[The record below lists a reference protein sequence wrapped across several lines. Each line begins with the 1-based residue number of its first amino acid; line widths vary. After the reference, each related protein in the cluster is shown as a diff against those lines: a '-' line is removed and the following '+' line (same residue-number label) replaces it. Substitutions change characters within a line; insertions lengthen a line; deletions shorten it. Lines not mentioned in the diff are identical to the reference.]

1 MRAKYV
7 LSEVVTGL
15 WRNVTMTVA
24 MMITMAVS
32 LTMLGASL
40 LLYMQVNSMQNFY
53 YGKVEVSIF
62 LKPDVTEAQRTS
74 LQTDLNGD
82 QLVQKPVIYESRDTA
97 WQRFKTQFKDAPDL
111 VNATKPDSLPESF
124 RVKLKD
130 PNQFQSVYDKYSVRD
145 GIAEI
150 IDQRKLLAKIFG
162 IFNSMQ
168 KVALIVAVVQGLA
181 ALMLVAN
188 MIQIA
193 AYSKRREVAVM
204 KLVGASNWFIQA
216 PFVLEAVF
224 AGLIGAI
231 LAFVALW
238 VAKNLF
244 LDGSLK
250 SLQNVFPPIPDSNIY
265 LMLPLLAG
273 IGAAVNAIAGWVT
286 LRFYVRV

>member
-7 LSEVVTGL
+7 LSEVATGL

-40 LLYMQVNSMQNFY
+40 LLYMQVDSMKSFFY
-53 YGKVEVSIF
+53 DKIEVSIF
-62 LKPDVTEAQRTS
+62 LKNDVTEAQRS
-74 LQTDLNGD
+74 ELQGDLRAD
-82 QLVQKPVIYESRDTA
+82 SLVQNVIYESREVA
-97 WQRFKTQFKDAPDL
+97 WQRFKTQFRDAPDL

-130 PNQFQSVYDKYSVRD
+130 AEQFQKINDKYKGKA
-145 GIAEI
+145 GISEI
-150 IDQRKLLAKIFG
+150 VDQRQLLGKVFG
-162 IFNSMQ
+162 ILGSMQ
-168 KVALIVAVVQGLA
+168 SAALVVALFQGLA
-181 ALMLVAN
+181 ALLLVAN
-188 MIQIA
+188 TIQVA

-204 KLVGASNWFIQA
+204 KLVGASNWFIQS

-224 AGLIGAI
+224 AGLVGALVAFGI
-231 LAFVALW
+231 LVGMKF
-238 VAKNLF
+238 F
-244 LDGSLK
+244 LIDGSLK
-250 SLQNVFPPIPDSNIY
+250 SLANLLTPVPWRNIF

-273 IGAAVNAIAGWVT
+273 IGSVVSAVTGWVT

>member
-15 WRNVTMTVA
+15 WRNVTMTIA

-40 LLYMQVNSMQNFY
+40 LLFMQVNSMKTFFY
-53 YGKVEVSIF
+53 DKIEVSIF
-62 LKPDVTEAQRTS
+62 LKNDVTEPQRTA
-74 LQTDLNGD
+74 LQSDLKGD
-82 QLVQKPVIYESRDTA
+82 PLVQTVIYESRDTA

-111 VNATKPDSLPESF
+111 VSATKPDSLPESF

-130 PNQFQSVYDKYSVRD
+130 AQKFQSIYDKYGARD
-145 GIAEI
+145 GISEI
-150 IDQRKLLAKIFG
+150 VDQRKLLGKVFG
-162 IFNSMQ
+162 ILGSMQ
-168 KVALIVAVVQGLA
+168 KLALVVAIVQGLA
-181 ALMLVAN
+181 ALLLVAN

-193 AYSKRREVAVM
+193 AFSKRREVAVM

-224 AGLIGAI
+224 AGVIGALFAFGT
-231 LAFVALW
+231 LAL
-238 VAKNLF
+238 AKLF
-244 LDGSLK
+244 LIDGSLK
-250 SLQNVFPPIPDSNIY
+250 TLANLLTPVPWSNIL
-265 LMLPLLAG
+265 LMLPLLAL
-273 IGAAVNAIAGWVT
+273 IGAGVNAITGWIT

>member
-32 LTMLGASL
+32 LTMLGASML
-40 LLYMQVNSMQNFY
+40 VYKQVDRMQSFF

-62 LKPDVTEAQRTS
+62 LKNDVTEAQRTS
-74 LQTDLNGD
+74 LQSDLKSD
-82 QLVQKPVIYESRDTA
+82 PLVQNVIYESRATA

-124 RVKLKD
+124 RVKLKN
-130 PNQFQSVYDKYSVRD
+130 PEKFQAIYNKYNNRD
-145 GIAEI
+145 GISEI
-150 IDQRKLLAKIFG
+150 VDQRKLLAKIFG

-168 KVALIVAVVQGLA
+168 NVALIVSIIQGVA
-181 ALMLVAN
+181 ALLLVAN

-224 AGLIGAI
+224 AGVVGAI
-231 LAFVALW
+231 LAFAALF
-238 VAKNLF
+238 VAKTFF
-244 LDGSLK
+244 LEGALK
-250 SLQNVFPPIPDSNIY
+250 SLQTVFPPIPMTDVL
-265 LMLPLLAG
+265 LMLPILAG

>member
-15 WRNVTMTVA
+15 WRNVTMTIA

-40 LLYMQVNSMQNFY
+40 LLFMQVNSMKTFFY
-53 YGKVEVSIF
+53 DKIEVSIF
-62 LKPDVTEAQRTS
+62 LKNDVTEPQRTA
-74 LQTDLNGD
+74 LQSDLKGD
-82 QLVQKPVIYESRDTA
+82 PLVQTVIYESRDTA

-130 PNQFQSVYDKYSVRD
+130 AQKFQSIYDKYGARD
-145 GIAEI
+145 GISEI
-150 IDQRKLLAKIFG
+150 VDQRKLLGKVFG
-162 IFNSMQ
+162 ILGSMQ
-168 KVALIVAVVQGLA
+168 QLALVVAIVQGLA
-181 ALMLVAN
+181 ALLLVAN

-193 AYSKRREVAVM
+193 AFSKRREVAVM

-224 AGLIGAI
+224 AGVIGALFAFGT
-231 LAFVALW
+231 LAL
-238 VAKNLF
+238 AKLF
-244 LDGSLK
+244 LIDGSLK
-250 SLQNVFPPIPDSNIY
+250 SLANLLTPVPWSNIL
-265 LMLPLLAG
+265 LMLPLLAL
-273 IGAAVNAIAGWVT
+273 IGAGVNAITGWIT